1 MLQMRSVDPVRGQ
14 SGPEVDP
21 ELASRALCPYY
32 GCGDQL
38 KAKHVGTN
46 MASGRRLENWALEL
60 VPIQAGATIL
70 DAGCG
75 WGRFT
80 WPLIEAFGVK
90 STNVSC
96 VDSSHGMLVTAAEE
110 AKHRHHCPQFTCAGI
125 QALPFPDRYFDG
137 VMANCVLYHLTNIV
151 EGVRELARVL
161 KEDGWLLATTNS
173 DDVNVPVLEF
183 HYAALDKLGI
193 DYEREARSSFSM
205 ENGGEALSEG
215 FSEVDRSYFED
226 ETRYAAAED
235 FLASYK
241 TIGRYRNLLAREDI
255 AADKKRQL
263 PLLVQ
268 QQAEAVI
275 RKEGVLR
282 SPVRMGAFVCRGPKR

>member
-1 MLQMRSVDPVRGQ
+1 MKT
-14 SGPEVDP
+14 
-21 ELASRALCPYY
+21 LAAEASCGKTIETGEPAVQALSPYY

-38 KAKHVGTN
+38 KAKHAGTV
-46 MASGRRLENWALEL
+46 MVSGRRLENWALEL
-60 VPIQAGATIL
+60 SPVRSGAIVL

-80 WPLIEAFGVK
+80 WTLVEAFGVK
-90 STNVSC
+90 STDIAC

-110 AKHRHHCPQFTCAGI
+110 AKLRSHRPEIICAGI
-125 QALPFPDRYFDG
+125 QALPFPRGYFDG
-137 VMANCVLYHLTNIV
+137 AMANHVLYHLSNIV

-173 DDVNVPVLEF
+173 DEVDVPLLAF
-183 HYAALDKLGI
+183 HYSALDKLGI

-205 ENGGEALSEG
+205 ENGGEALSKSFREI
-215 FSEVDRSYFED
+215 DRFYFED
-226 ETRYAAAED
+226 ETRYSTAEE
-235 FLASYK
+235 FLASYR
-241 TIGRYRNLLAREDI
+241 TIGRYRNLLARKDI
-255 AADKKRQL
+255 DANKKRQL

-275 RKEGVLR
+275 RKKGVLR
-282 SPVRMGAFVCRGPKR
+282 SEVRMGAFVCRGPKQ

>member
-1 MLQMRSVDPVRGQ
+1 MKTFAAA
-14 SGPEVDP
+14 
-21 ELASRALCPYY
+21 ASRDKSGEADEPVPQALCPYY

-38 KAKHVGTN
+38 RAKHAGTS
-46 MASGRRLENWALEL
+46 MASGRSLEKWALEL
-60 VPIQAGATIL
+60 APVQAGASIL

-80 WPLIEAFGVK
+80 WTLIEAFGVN
-90 STNVSC
+90 STDIAC

-110 AKHRHHCPQFTCAGI
+110 AKLRCHRPKITCAGI
-125 QALPFPDRYFDG
+125 QALPFPAGFFDG
-137 VMANCVLYHLTNIV
+137 VMANHVLYHLTNIV

-161 KEDGWLLATTNS
+161 NEGGWLLATTNS
-173 DDVNVPVLEF
+173 DDVDVPVLAF
-183 HYAALDKLGI
+183 HYSALDKLGI

-215 FSEVDRSYFED
+215 FRVIDRTYFED
-226 ETRYAAAED
+226 ETCYSTAED

-241 TIGRYRNLLAREDI
+241 TIGRYRNLFAREDI
-255 AADKKRQL
+255 DADKKRQL
-263 PLLVQ
+263 PILVH

-275 RKEGVLR
+275 RKKGVLR
-282 SPVRMGAFVCRGPKR
+282 SPVRMGAFVCREPKR